1 MEKSF
6 KMNKFFKL
14 LCVVMMFVLS
24 LSVTG
29 CFDDDDEKE
38 PASSNSGSSASFSNK
53 GMKELEEVKIKVREG
68 KVVTLNNQNPRNFRG
83 AQPVA
88 KKPFTLM
95 VYMCG
100 TDLEEETAAASNDI
114 IEMAASKFKGDKLN
128 VVILTGGTKKWNI
141 KDIERNT
148 TNIYT
153 LEGENLIR
161 QATFGRQLLS
171 DPRTLTTFVNYA
183 TTIYPSDKYALVF
196 WDHGGGPVWGYGVDG
211 MAKPEKNSLF
221 VPELKAALA
230 NSALAQKKAEFIG
243 FDACL
248 MATVETAQQ
257 LQDFAKYMVASEEVE
272 PGFGWDW
279 RWLRTLSENTDKD
292 ALISLKET
300 VDRFVAFC
308 EENSSWLFGD
318 FDGTLSVTDLRK
330 IGPVAAALNDMGKEA
345 NGIFSSHKK
354 AVTFEKG
361 RAKTKSFGD
370 LGDDGNFDLVD
381 LGDYAEKLHKAFPNQ
396 AETLRKAVADA
407 VVYTKNSSS
416 VSHATGLTTY
426 FPYNASF
433 NEAQG
438 TWPVYA
444 SLYKNVSA
452 IAGHTSFLTRF
463 CQCLIPDNPAAGQH
477 KKRAGTKAAKGGV
490 EAVLPAEDEAQAI
503 EAKFVLWRELEPGS
517 DYFVRLLVDKDVE
530 SEGGKYNAKFDGKL
544 MSFQDEFIYVRE
556 KDRNEKTGVVTYDSP
571 AYLNGIKV
579 RVLIRKDAKNKD
591 GKIVGALRVNG
602 PQGSKVSSKDI
613 MQIKKGDKLQFRY
626 WANLWTKPGDEAKY
640 AGQPTHKWVKGK
652 ELTVGDS
659 LTLKKKAVGKELY
672 LATFWIK
679 EMNADMK
686 ISNYY
691 TQKLEMRRK

>member
-1 MEKSF
+1 METSF
-6 KMNKFFKL
+6 KMKKVFRY
-14 LCVVMMFVLS
+14 LCVVMMFLLS
-24 LSVTG
+24 LSVAG
-29 CFDDDDEKE
+29 CFDDDDE
-38 PASSNSGSSASFSNK
+38 PASSGSGGSSASYSNK
-53 GMKELEEVKIKVREG
+53 GMKNPDEVKIKVKDG
-68 KVVTLNNQNPRNFRG
+68 KVVTLDNQKPHNFRG

-100 TDLEEETAAASNDI
+100 TDLEGEGGAASGDI
-114 IEMAASKFKGDKLN
+114 MEMAASKFKGEKLN
-128 VVILTGGTKKWNI
+128 VVILTGGTKQWKI
-141 KDIERNT
+141 KDIGRNT
-148 TNIYT
+148 CNIYT
-153 LEGENLIR
+153 LEGETLVR

-171 DPRTLTTFVNYA
+171 DPGTLATFVNYA
-183 TTIYPSDKYALVF
+183 STIYPSDKYALVF
-196 WDHGGGPVWGYGVDG
+196 WNHGGGPVWGFAVDE
-211 MAKPEKNSLF
+211 MAKKEKNSLF
-221 VPELKAALA
+221 VPELNVALA
-230 NSALAQKKAEFIG
+230 NSALAKKKAEFIG

-257 LQDFAKYMVASEEVE
+257 MQRYARYMVASEELE

-292 ALISLKET
+292 ILVSLKE
-300 VDRFVAFC
+300 VVNRFVDCC
-308 EENSSWLFGD
+308 EENSGWFID
-318 FDGTLSVTDLRK
+318 FSGTLSVIDLGK
-330 IGPVAAALNDMGKEA
+330 IDKVAVALSDLGTEA
-345 NGIFSSHKK
+345 NGIFNSRKK
-354 AVTFEKG
+354 AVAFQKG

-370 LGDDGNFDLVD
+370 LGDDGNFDVVD
-381 LGDYAEKLHKAFPNQ
+381 LGDYAEKLYAAFPDR
-396 AETLRKAVADA
+396 AEALKKAVVDA
-407 VVYTKNSSS
+407 VVYAKHSSS
-416 VSHATGLTTY
+416 VSCATGMTTY

-444 SLYKNVSA
+444 KLYKNVNV

-463 CQCLIPDNPAAGQH
+463 GQCLVPVASVPGEH

-490 EAVLPAEDEAQAI
+490 EATLPAEDEAQAI

-517 DYFVRLLVDKDVE
+517 DYFVRLLVDKDVQ

-571 AYLNGIKV
+571 AYLNGVKV
-579 RVLIRKDAKNKD
+579 RVLIRRDAKNKD
-591 GKIVGALRVNG
+591 GKIVGALRVAG
-602 PQGSKVSSKDI
+602 PDGSKVASKTV
-613 MQIKKGDKLQFRY
+613 MPVKKGDKLQFRY
-626 WANLWTKPGDEAKY
+626 WANLWTKPGDAAKY

-652 ELTVGDS
+652 EMTVGDS
-659 LTLKKKAVGKELY
+659 LALKKKAVGKELY
-672 LATFWIK
+672 LATFWIT

>member
-1 MEKSF
+1 METSF
-6 KMNKFFKL
+6 KMKKVFRY
-14 LCVVMMFVLS
+14 LCVVMMFLLS
-24 LSVTG
+24 LSVAG
-29 CFDDDDEKE
+29 CFDDDDE
-38 PASSNSGSSASFSNK
+38 PASSGSGSSSASYSNK
-53 GMKELEEVKIKVREG
+53 GMKNPDEVKIKVKDG
-68 KVVTLNNQNPRNFRG
+68 KVVTLDNQKPHNFRG

-100 TDLEEETAAASNDI
+100 TDLEGEGGAASGDI
-114 IEMAASKFKGDKLN
+114 MEMAASKFKGEKLN
-128 VVILTGGTKKWNI
+128 VVILTGGTKQWKI
-141 KDIERNT
+141 KDIGRNT
-148 TNIYT
+148 CNIYT
-153 LEGENLIR
+153 LEGETLVR

-171 DPRTLTTFVNYA
+171 DPGTLATFVNYA
-183 TTIYPSDKYALVF
+183 STIYPSDKYALVF
-196 WDHGGGPVWGYGVDG
+196 WNHGGGPVWGFAVDE
-211 MAKPEKNSLF
+211 MAKKEKNSLF
-221 VPELKAALA
+221 VPELNVALA
-230 NSALAQKKAEFIG
+230 NSALAKKKAEFIG

-257 LQDFAKYMVASEEVE
+257 MQRYARYMVASEELE

-292 ALISLKET
+292 ILVSLKE
-300 VDRFVAFC
+300 VVNRFVDCC
-308 EENSSWLFGD
+308 EENSGWFID
-318 FDGTLSVTDLRK
+318 FSGTLSVIDLGK
-330 IGPVAAALNDMGKEA
+330 IDKVAVALSDLGTEA
-345 NGIFSSHKK
+345 NGIFNSRKK
-354 AVTFEKG
+354 AVAFQKG

-370 LGDDGNFDLVD
+370 LGDDGNFDVVD
-381 LGDYAEKLHKAFPNQ
+381 LGDYAEKLYAAFPDR
-396 AETLRKAVADA
+396 AEALKKAVVDA
-407 VVYTKNSSS
+407 VVYAKHSSS
-416 VSHATGLTTY
+416 VSCATGMTTY

-444 SLYKNVSA
+444 KLYKNVNV

-463 CQCLIPDNPAAGQH
+463 GQCLVPVASVPGEH

-490 EAVLPAEDEAQAI
+490 EATLPAEDEAQAI

-517 DYFVRLLVDKDVE
+517 DYFVRLLVDKDVQ

-571 AYLNGIKV
+571 AYLNGVKV
-579 RVLIRKDAKNKD
+579 RVLIRRDAKNKD
-591 GKIVGALRVNG
+591 GKIVGALRVAG
-602 PQGSKVSSKDI
+602 PDGSKVASKTV
-613 MQIKKGDKLQFRY
+613 MPVKKGDKLQFRY
-626 WANLWTKPGDEAKY
+626 WANLWTKPGDAAKY

-652 ELTVGDS
+652 EMTVGDS
-659 LTLKKKAVGKELY
+659 LALKKKAVGKELY
-672 LATFWIK
+672 LATFWIT

>member
-6 KMNKFFKL
+6 KMKKVFRY
-14 LCVVMMFVLS
+14 LCVVMMFLLS
-24 LSVTG
+24 LSVAG
-29 CFDDDDEKE
+29 CFDDDE
-38 PASSNSGSSASFSNK
+38 PASSGSGSSSSASYSNK
-53 GMKELEEVKIKVREG
+53 GMKDPDDVKIKVKDG
-68 KVVTLNNQNPRNFRG
+68 KVVTLDNQKPRNFRG

-100 TDLEEETAAASNDI
+100 TDLEGEGGSASGDI
-114 IEMAASKFKGDKLN
+114 IEMAASKFKGEKLN
-128 VVILTGGTKKWNI
+128 VVILTGGTKQWKIN
-141 KDIERNT
+141 DIGRNT
-148 TNIYT
+148 CNIYT
-153 LEGENLIR
+153 LEGETLVR

-171 DPRTLTTFVNYA
+171 DPRTLMTFINYA
-183 TTIYPSDKYALVF
+183 STIYPSDKYALVF
-196 WDHGGGPVWGYGVDG
+196 WDHGGGPVWGFGVDEL
-211 MAKPEKNSLF
+211 AKKENNSLF
-221 VPELKAALA
+221 VPELNAALA

-257 LQDFAKYMVASEEVE
+257 LQRYARYMVASEELE

-292 ALISLKET
+292 ILISLKEI
-300 VDRFVAFC
+300 VNRFVDCC
-308 EENSSWLFGD
+308 EENSGWFVD
-318 FDGTLSVTDLRK
+318 FSGTLSVIDLTK
-330 IGPVAAALNDMGKEA
+330 IDSVAVALSDLGTEA

-354 AVTFEKG
+354 AVAFQKG

-370 LGDDGNFDLVD
+370 LGDDGNFDVVD
-381 LGDYAEKLHKAFPNQ
+381 LGDYAENLYAAFPNRSE
-396 AETLRKAVADA
+396 ALKKAVVDA
-407 VVYTKNSSS
+407 VVYAKHSSS
-416 VSHATGLTTY
+416 VSCATGMTTY

-452 IAGHTSFLTRF
+452 ISGHTTFLTRF
-463 CQCLIPDNPAAGQH
+463 GQCLVPVAAVPKQH

-490 EAVLPAEDEAQAI
+490 EATLPAEDEAQAI

-517 DYFVRLLVDKDVE
+517 DYFVRLLVDKDVK

-556 KDRNEKTGVVTYDSP
+556 KDRNEKAGVITYDSP
-571 AYLNGIKV
+571 AYLNGVKV
-579 RVLIRKDAKNKD
+579 RVLIRRDAKNKD
-591 GKIVGALRVNG
+591 GKIVGALRVAG
-602 PQGSKVSSKDI
+602 PDGSKVASKTV
-613 MQIKKGDKLQFRY
+613 MPVKKGDKLQFRY

-652 ELTVGDS
+652 EMTVGDS
-659 LTLKKKAVGKELY
+659 LALKKKAVGKELY
-672 LATFWIK
+672 LATFWIT
-679 EMNADMK
+679 EMNADMQL
-686 ISNYY
+686 SNYY

>member
-6 KMNKFFKL
+6 KMRKFFKL

-183 TTIYPSDKYALVF
+183 ATIYPSDKYALVF

-257 LQDFAKYMVASEEVE
+257 LQDFAKYMVAS
-272 PGFGWDW
+272 D
-279 RWLRTLSENTDKD
+279 RTL
-292 ALISLKET
+292 
-300 VDRFVAFC
+300 
-308 EENSSWLFGD
+308 
-318 FDGTLSVTDLRK
+318 LSIWWHPRKWSPDL
-330 IGPVAAALNDMGKEA
+330 
-345 NGIFSSHKK
+345 
-354 AVTFEKG
+354 
-361 RAKTKSFGD
+361 
-370 LGDDGNFDLVD
+370 
-381 LGDYAEKLHKAFPNQ
+381 
-396 AETLRKAVADA
+396 
-407 VVYTKNSSS
+407 
-416 VSHATGLTTY
+416 
-426 FPYNASF
+426 
-433 NEAQG
+433 
-438 TWPVYA
+438 
-444 SLYKNVSA
+444 
-452 IAGHTSFLTRF
+452 
-463 CQCLIPDNPAAGQH
+463 
-477 KKRAGTKAAKGGV
+477 AGT
-490 EAVLPAEDEAQAI
+490 
-503 EAKFVLWRELEPGS
+503 
-517 DYFVRLLVDKDVE
+517 
-530 SEGGKYNAKFDGKL
+530 
-544 MSFQDEFIYVRE
+544 
-556 KDRNEKTGVVTYDSP
+556 
-571 AYLNGIKV
+571 
-579 RVLIRKDAKNKD
+579 
-591 GKIVGALRVNG
+591 GAG
-602 PQGSKVSSKDI
+602 
-613 MQIKKGDKLQFRY
+613 
-626 WANLWTKPGDEAKY
+626 
-640 AGQPTHKWVKGK
+640 
-652 ELTVGDS
+652 
-659 LTLKKKAVGKELY
+659 
-672 LATFWIK
+672 
-679 EMNADMK
+679 
-686 ISNYY
+686 
-691 TQKLEMRRK
+691 

>member
-1 MEKSF
+1 M
-6 KMNKFFKL
+6 
-14 LCVVMMFVLS
+14 
-24 LSVTG
+24 
-29 CFDDDDEKE
+29 
-38 PASSNSGSSASFSNK
+38 
-53 GMKELEEVKIKVREG
+53 
-68 KVVTLNNQNPRNFRG
+68 
-83 AQPVA
+83 
-88 KKPFTLM
+88 
-95 VYMCG
+95 
-100 TDLEEETAAASNDI
+100 
-114 IEMAASKFKGDKLN
+114 
-128 VVILTGGTKKWNI
+128 
-141 KDIERNT
+141 
-148 TNIYT
+148 
-153 LEGENLIR
+153 
-161 QATFGRQLLS
+161 
-171 DPRTLTTFVNYA
+171 
-183 TTIYPSDKYALVF
+183 
-196 WDHGGGPVWGYGVDG
+196 
-211 MAKPEKNSLF
+211 
-221 VPELKAALA
+221 
-230 NSALAQKKAEFIG
+230 
-243 FDACL
+243 
-248 MATVETAQQ
+248 
-257 LQDFAKYMVASEEVE
+257 
-272 PGFGWDW
+272 
-279 RWLRTLSENTDKD
+279 
-292 ALISLKET
+292 
-300 VDRFVAFC
+300 
-308 EENSSWLFGD
+308 
-318 FDGTLSVTDLRK
+318 
-330 IGPVAAALNDMGKEA
+330 
-345 NGIFSSHKK
+345 
-354 AVTFEKG
+354 
-361 RAKTKSFGD
+361 
-370 LGDDGNFDLVD
+370 
-381 LGDYAEKLHKAFPNQ
+381 
-396 AETLRKAVADA
+396 
-407 VVYTKNSSS
+407 VYTKNSSS

-490 EAVLPAEDEAQAI
+490 EVVLPAEDEAQAI

-571 AYLNGIKV
+571 AYLNGVKV

-591 GKIVGALRVNG
+591 
-602 PQGSKVSSKDI
+602 SSKDI
-613 MQIKKGDKLQFRY
+613 MKVKKGDKLQFRY

>member
-1 MEKSF
+1 
-6 KMNKFFKL
+6 
-14 LCVVMMFVLS
+14 MMFLLS
-24 LSVTG
+24 LSVAG
-29 CFDDDDEKE
+29 CFDDDDE
-38 PASSNSGSSASFSNK
+38 PASSGSGSSSASYSNK
-53 GMKELEEVKIKVREG
+53 GMKNPDEVKIKVKDG
-68 KVVTLNNQNPRNFRG
+68 KVVTLDNQKPHNFRG

-100 TDLEEETAAASNDI
+100 TDLEGEGGAASGDI
-114 IEMAASKFKGDKLN
+114 MEMAASKFKGEKLN
-128 VVILTGGTKKWNI
+128 VVILTGGTKQWKI
-141 KDIERNT
+141 KDIGRNT
-148 TNIYT
+148 CNIYT
-153 LEGENLIR
+153 LEGETLVR

-171 DPRTLTTFVNYA
+171 DPGTLATFVNYA
-183 TTIYPSDKYALVF
+183 STIYPSDKYALVF
-196 WDHGGGPVWGYGVDG
+196 WNHGGGPVWGFAVDE
-211 MAKPEKNSLF
+211 MAKKEKNSLF
-221 VPELKAALA
+221 VPELNVALA
-230 NSALAQKKAEFIG
+230 NSALAKKKAEFIG

-257 LQDFAKYMVASEEVE
+257 LQRYARYMVASEELE

-292 ALISLKET
+292 ILVSLKE
-300 VDRFVAFC
+300 VVNRFVDCC
-308 EENSSWLFGD
+308 EENSGWFID
-318 FDGTLSVTDLRK
+318 FSGTLSVIDLGK
-330 IGPVAAALNDMGKEA
+330 IDKVAVALSDLGTEA
-345 NGIFSSHKK
+345 NGIFNSRKK
-354 AVTFEKG
+354 AVAFQKG

-370 LGDDGNFDLVD
+370 LGDDGNFDVVD
-381 LGDYAEKLHKAFPNQ
+381 LGDYAEKLYAAFPYR
-396 AETLRKAVADA
+396 AEALKKAVVDA
-407 VVYTKNSSS
+407 VVYAKHSSS
-416 VSHATGLTTY
+416 VSCATGMTTY

-444 SLYKNVSA
+444 KLYKNVNV

-463 CQCLIPDNPAAGQH
+463 GQCLVPVASVPGEH

-490 EAVLPAEDEAQAI
+490 EATLPAEDEAQAI

-517 DYFVRLLVDKDVE
+517 DYFVRLLVDKDVQ

-571 AYLNGIKV
+571 AYLNGVKV
-579 RVLIRKDAKNKD
+579 RVLIRRDAKNKD
-591 GKIVGALRVNG
+591 GKIVGALRVAG
-602 PQGSKVSSKDI
+602 PDGSKVASKTV
-613 MQIKKGDKLQFRY
+613 MPVKKGDKLQFRY
-626 WANLWTKPGDEAKY
+626 WANLWTKPGDAAKY

-652 ELTVGDS
+652 EMTVGDS
-659 LTLKKKAVGKELY
+659 LALKKKAVGKELY
-672 LATFWIK
+672 LATFWIT
-679 EMNADMK
+679 EINADMK

>member
-1 MEKSF
+1 
-6 KMNKFFKL
+6 
-14 LCVVMMFVLS
+14 
-24 LSVTG
+24 
-29 CFDDDDEKE
+29 
-38 PASSNSGSSASFSNK
+38 
-53 GMKELEEVKIKVREG
+53 
-68 KVVTLNNQNPRNFRG
+68 
-83 AQPVA
+83 
-88 KKPFTLM
+88 
-95 VYMCG
+95 
-100 TDLEEETAAASNDI
+100 
-114 IEMAASKFKGDKLN
+114 
-128 VVILTGGTKKWNI
+128 
-141 KDIERNT
+141 
-148 TNIYT
+148 
-153 LEGENLIR
+153 
-161 QATFGRQLLS
+161 
-171 DPRTLTTFVNYA
+171 
-183 TTIYPSDKYALVF
+183 
-196 WDHGGGPVWGYGVDG
+196 

-330 IGPVAAALNDMGKEA
+330 IGPVATALNDMGKEA

-416 VSHATGLTTY
+416 VSYATGLTTY

-490 EAVLPAEDEAQAI
+490 EVVLPAEDEAQAI

-613 MQIKKGDKLQFRY
+613 MKVKKGDKLQFRY

>member
-1 MEKSF
+1 METSF
-6 KMNKFFKL
+6 KMKKVFRY
-14 LCVVMMFVLS
+14 LCVVMMFLLS
-24 LSVTG
+24 LSVAG
-29 CFDDDDEKE
+29 CFDDDDE
-38 PASSNSGSSASFSNK
+38 PASSGSGGSSASYSNK
-53 GMKELEEVKIKVREG
+53 GMKNPDEVKIKVKDG
-68 KVVTLNNQNPRNFRG
+68 KVVTLDNQKPHNFRG

-100 TDLEEETAAASNDI
+100 TDLEGEGGAASGDI
-114 IEMAASKFKGDKLN
+114 MEMAASKFKGEKLN
-128 VVILTGGTKKWNI
+128 VVILTGGTKQWKI
-141 KDIERNT
+141 KDIGRNT
-148 TNIYT
+148 CNIYT
-153 LEGENLIR
+153 LEGETLVR

-171 DPRTLTTFVNYA
+171 DPGTLATFVNYA
-183 TTIYPSDKYALVF
+183 STIYPSDKYALVF
-196 WDHGGGPVWGYGVDG
+196 WNHGGGPVWGFAVDE
-211 MAKPEKNSLF
+211 MAKKEKNSLF
-221 VPELKAALA
+221 VPELNVALA
-230 NSALAQKKAEFIG
+230 NSALAKKKAEFIG

-257 LQDFAKYMVASEEVE
+257 LQRYARYMVASEELE
-272 PGFGWDW
+272 PRFGWDW

-292 ALISLKET
+292 ILVSLKE
-300 VDRFVAFC
+300 VVNRFVDCC
-308 EENSSWLFGD
+308 EENSGWFID
-318 FDGTLSVTDLRK
+318 FSGTLSVIDLGK
-330 IGPVAAALNDMGKEA
+330 IDKVAVALSDLGTEA
-345 NGIFSSHKK
+345 NGIFNSRKK
-354 AVTFEKG
+354 AVAFQKG

-370 LGDDGNFDLVD
+370 LGDDGNFDVVD
-381 LGDYAEKLHKAFPNQ
+381 LGDYAEKLYAAFPDR
-396 AETLRKAVADA
+396 AEALKKAVVDA
-407 VVYTKNSSS
+407 VVYAKHSSS
-416 VSHATGLTTY
+416 VSCATGMTTY

-444 SLYKNVSA
+444 KLYKNVNA

-463 CQCLIPDNPAAGQH
+463 GQCLVPVASVPGEH

-490 EAVLPAEDEAQAI
+490 EATLPAEDEAQAI

-517 DYFVRLLVDKDVE
+517 DYFVRLLVDKDVQ

-571 AYLNGIKV
+571 AYLNGVKV
-579 RVLIRKDAKNKD
+579 RVLIRRDAKNKD
-591 GKIVGALRVNG
+591 GKIVGALRVAG
-602 PQGSKVSSKDI
+602 PDGSKVASKTV
-613 MQIKKGDKLQFRY
+613 MPVKKGDKLQFRY
-626 WANLWTKPGDEAKY
+626 WANLWTKPGDAAKY

-652 ELTVGDS
+652 EMTVGDS
-659 LTLKKKAVGKELY
+659 LALKKKAVGKELY
-672 LATFWIK
+672 LATFWIT

>member
-6 KMNKFFKL
+6 KMKKVFRY
-14 LCVVMMFVLS
+14 LCVVMMFLLS
-24 LSVTG
+24 FSVAG
-29 CFDDDDEKE
+29 CFDDDE
-38 PASSNSGSSASFSNK
+38 PASSGSGSSSSASYSNK
-53 GMKELEEVKIKVREG
+53 GMKDPEDVKIKVKDG
-68 KVVTLNNQNPRNFRG
+68 KVVTLDNQKPNNFRG

-100 TDLEEETAAASNDI
+100 TDLEGEGGSASGDI
-114 IEMAASKFKGDKLN
+114 MEMAASKFKGEKLN
-128 VVILTGGTKKWNI
+128 IVILTGGTKQWKI
-141 KDIERNT
+141 KDIGRNT
-148 TNIYT
+148 CNIYT
-153 LEGENLIR
+153 LEGETLVR

-171 DPRTLTTFVNYA
+171 DPRTLMTFVNYA
-183 TTIYPSDKYALVF
+183 STIYPSDKYALVF
-196 WDHGGGPVWGYGVDG
+196 WDHGGGPVWGYGVDE
-211 MAKPEKNSLF
+211 MAKKEKNSLF
-221 VPELKAALA
+221 VPELNAALA

-257 LQDFAKYMVASEEVE
+257 LQRYAKYMVASEELE

-292 ALISLKET
+292 ILISLKEI
-300 VDRFVAFC
+300 VNRFVDCC
-308 EENSSWLFGD
+308 EENSGWFFD
-318 FDGTLSVTDLRK
+318 FSGTLSVIDLSK
-330 IGPVAAALNDMGKEA
+330 IDPVAVALSDLGTEA
-345 NGIFSSHKK
+345 NGIFNSHKK
-354 AVTFEKG
+354 AVAFQKG

-370 LGDDGNFDLVD
+370 LGDDGNFDVVD
-381 LGDYAEKLHKAFPNQ
+381 LGDYAENLYAAFPNR
-396 AETLRKAVADA
+396 AEALKKAVVDA
-407 VVYTKNSSS
+407 VVYAKHSSS
-416 VSHATGLTTY
+416 VSLATGMTTY

-444 SLYKNVSA
+444 SLYKNVNA

-463 CQCLIPDNPAAGQH
+463 GQCLVPVAPVPREH

-490 EAVLPAEDEAQAI
+490 EATLPAEDEAQAV

-517 DYFVRLLVDKDVE
+517 DYFVRLLVDKDVQ

-556 KDRNEKTGVVTYDSP
+556 KDRNEKTGVITYDSP
-571 AYLNGIKV
+571 AYLNGVKV
-579 RVLIRKDAKNKD
+579 RVLIRRDAKNKD
-591 GKIVGALRVNG
+591 GKIVGALRVAG
-602 PQGSKVSSKDI
+602 PDGSKVASKTV
-613 MQIKKGDKLQFRY
+613 MPVKKGDKLQFRY

-652 ELTVGDS
+652 EITVGDS
-659 LTLKKKAVGKELY
+659 LALKKKAVGKELY
-672 LATFWIK
+672 LATFWIT
-679 EMNADMK
+679 EMTADMK
-686 ISNYY
+686 LNNYY